1 MGSNYTMRYDVD
13 IVMCIDATGSM
24 GPFLGM
30 VKDQAKNIYGDIQKK
45 MQEKDKYID
54 NLRVKVI
61 AFRDYIADLDNAMLT
76 SRFMCLP
83 EQEDEFCQLIDSIKE
98 DGGGDNPED
107 GLEALGYAIK
117 SEWSEQQG
125 NKRRQIIVVWTDD
138 GTHALGFGGDPRNID
153 IYKHNI
159 GIDKKLKVNG
169 HTIADT
175 EKWILENYPSKMA
188 KSFAELTQWWGYGQ
202 MPGFMDNDAKRLLIY
217 APLKDYWT
225 TIAETWDNVLLYE
238 SEAGKG
244 LKNDYT
250 YSEILDSIA
259 NSI

>member
-30 VKDQAKNIYGDIQKK
+30 VKEQAKNLYSDIQKK

-76 SRFMCLP
+76 SMFMCLP
-83 EQEDEFCQLIDSIKE
+83 KQEDEFYRLIDSIKE
-98 DGGGDNPED
+98 NGGGDAPED

-117 SEWSEQQG
+117 SEWSAQQG

-138 GTHALGFGGDPRNID
+138 GTHELGFGGDPRNIPSD
-153 IYKHNI
+153 IRRI
-159 GIDKKLKVNG
+159 NG
-169 HTIADT
+169 HSK
-175 EKWILENYPSKMA
+175 EEVESWILENYPSKMA

-202 MPGFMDNDAKRLLIY
+202 IPGFMDNDSKRLLIY

-225 TIAETWDNVLLYE
+225 TIAETWDNALLFE

-244 LKNDYT
+244 LEEYT
-250 YSEILDSIA
+250 YNEILDAIASSI
-259 NSI
+259 